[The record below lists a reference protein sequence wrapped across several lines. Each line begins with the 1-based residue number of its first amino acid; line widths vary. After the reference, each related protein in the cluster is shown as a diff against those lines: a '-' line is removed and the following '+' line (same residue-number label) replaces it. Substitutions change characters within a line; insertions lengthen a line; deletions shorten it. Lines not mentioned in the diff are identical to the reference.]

1 MYRFYHRLAKG
12 ATGTDNRLY
21 VPAHF
26 TCTCIVGIINY
37 RYVGSACER
46 RKAFS
51 VADCGGM
58 KEVGFER
65 STPVSKAIE
74 FRRTPDVVLRLSRLF
89 TREIIPFSLM
99 I

>member
-1 MYRFYHRLAKG
+1 MYRYYHRSAKG

-21 VPAHF
+21 VPSHF

-37 RYVGSACER
+37 RYVESACER

-58 KEVGFER
+58 KKVGFES
-65 STPVSKAIE
+65 STPVNKAIE